1 MNAKGRWTKAQP
13 KCNAVVESCS
23 PVKTVL
29 YIVMQNIWLRLL
41 IKNESSQKELL
52 FFLLLATP
60 TSQVQPVALKTDW
73 GSCQRKQQRIAQET
87 RRVEHHRSMT
97 INRDFSLIACIC
109 LKTNISFAQYFL
121 IYSIT
126 TKINGNNKILQTRGL
141 SQSFLSKMLL
151 LQSPPIDIS
160 ERLPHLVPSQTL
172 NDVVNKNVMV
182 ILYSG

>member
-1 MNAKGRWTKAQP
+1 MQQDDEP
-13 KCNAVVESCS
+13 KLSPSAMLWWNHVVLWKLFCVLLCRTSGSDYLLRMRAAGKSCF
-23 PVKTVL
+23 
-29 YIVMQNIWLRLL
+29 
-41 IKNESSQKELL
+41 

-73 GSCQRKQQRIAQET
+73 GSCQRKQKRIAQET

-151 LQSPPIDIS
+151 LQSLPIDIS

>member
-1 MNAKGRWTKAQP
+1 MQQDDEPKHSTMAQSMSKAV
-13 KCNAVVESCS
+13 VVESWS

-41 IKNESSQKELL
+41 IKNESSRKERP
-52 FFLLLATP
+52 FFSLGHAHLSGA
-60 TSQVQPVALKTDW
+60 A
-73 GSCQRKQQRIAQET
+73 SCCEDQLRKQQRIAQET

-97 INRDFSLIACIC
+97 INRNFSLISCIC
-109 LKTNISFAQYFL
+109 SKTNISFAQYFL
-121 IYSIT
+121 INSIT

-151 LQSPPIDIS
+151 LQSLPIDTS